1 MSSDSIQDFIAEK
14 QARLDQMREEQEQL
28 RAEAIR
34 IAGPRPA
41 DRPCEE
47 CGVTLE
53 PVLLDDRWHVGDVC
67 AACVRERERRELHR
81 SRLHLGALEE
91 RMTFDAFAPST
102 TSQRLALEVVRAGG
116 SAWLHGRP
124 GCGKTHL
131 VTAAALSAVG
141 VHVERWAALELM
153 AALRT
158 EARSSEHSEPT
169 MRAVCECELLV
180 LDDLDAP
187 RNTDFTLEQW
197 HRIADARYRGHLRTL
212 ITSNLDPRET
222 AARIGARVHSRLVG
236 LCAVVHVEGP
246 DGRRI
251 R

>member
-1 MSSDSIQDFIAEK
+1 MSSSLQDFIADK
-14 QARLDQMREEQEQL
+14 QAWIDRMREEQEQR
-28 RAEAIR
+28 RAETIR
-34 IAGPRPA
+34 IAGPRPD
-41 DRPCEE
+41 DRPCEA
-47 CGVTLE
+47 CGELLE
-53 PVLLDDRWHVGDVC
+53 PVLLDDHWSIGTVC
-67 AACVRERERRELHR
+67 ADCARERERREWHR
-81 SRLHLGALEE
+81 SRLHLGAFEE
-91 RMTFDAFAPST
+91 RMTFEAFTPST
-102 TSQRLALEVVRAGG
+102 GSQRLALEVVRAGG

-131 VTAAALSAVG
+131 VTAAAIDAVG
-141 VHVERWAALELM
+141 AHVERWAALELM

-158 EARSSEHSEPT
+158 EARSSEPGEPT
-169 MRAVCECELLV
+169 MHAVCTCELLV

-187 RNTDFTLEQW
+187 RNTDFTLEAW

-236 LCAVVHVEGP
+236 LCEVIHVEGP
-246 DGRRI
+246 DGRRA